1 MPRNTSR
8 PDLPPPRR
16 NRRYQKRPHVSIP
29 TLGNT
34 CRWIRD
40 ANDLT
45 RNQAASTVR
54 ISVSHIQRIERG
66 ISIPHK
72 NSLEDISRGYRVDP
86 AMITH
91 LNDLAAPAV
100 HLVPAAHLRA
110 YVLADTALT
119 LNLARFQARGILAAY
134 TDPLWNVLARNDLFA
149 DVVTGI
155 DNSGSLPLWMF
166 SEHSEA
172 VLLDPLSER
181 TWTVSMLKGAMG
193 RYRDSEQAQDL
204 VRILAPISEVQRL
217 WAASLT
223 VSHGRDARHL
233 IQARD
238 PTQNPVDYQLT
249 LTETLPMQ
257 HIQLI
262 TAVPNPDPEPS

>member
-1 MPRNTSR
+1 M
-8 PDLPPPRR
+8 
-16 NRRYQKRPHVSIP
+16 
-29 TLGNT
+29 GNT

-45 RNQAASTVR
+45 RDQAAATVR
-54 ISVSHIQRIERG
+54 ISVSHLQRIERG

-72 NSLEDISRGYRVDP
+72 NSLEDISRGYRLDP

-91 LNDLAAPAV
+91 LHDLAAPAV
-100 HLVPAAHLRA
+100 NLMPAAHLRA

-149 DVVTGI
+149 DVLTGI
-155 DNSGSLPLWMF
+155 DNSGSVALWTF

-172 VLLDPLSER
+172 VLLDPLTEKA
-181 TWTVSMLKGAMG
+181 WTVAMLKGAMG
-193 RYRDSEQAQDL
+193 RYRDTEQAQDL
-204 VRILAPISEVQRL
+204 VRALAPIREVQRL
-217 WAASLT
+217 WAASPT
-223 VSHGRDARHL
+223 VSYGRDPRTM

-238 PTQNPVDYQLT
+238 PTQNPAEYQLAV
-249 LTETLPMQ
+249 TETLPMQ

-262 TAVPNPDPEPS
+262 TAVPNPDPDPS